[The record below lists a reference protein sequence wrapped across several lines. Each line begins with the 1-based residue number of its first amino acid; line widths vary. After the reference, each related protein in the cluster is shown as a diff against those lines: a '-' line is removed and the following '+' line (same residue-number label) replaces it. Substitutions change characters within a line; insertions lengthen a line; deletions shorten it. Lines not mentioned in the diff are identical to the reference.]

1 MNEIRE
7 TRSRKGV
14 RLFSR
19 LTEVF
24 EAVQDYIGRTLK
36 SMVKTSESDVVYP
49 YNNFLRPAYLSF
61 EVFTGY
67 GLRPIPRDS
76 VQWWMW
82 RYSFL
87 SRAVPAQAKF

>member
-19 LTEVF
+19 LAEVF

-36 SMVKTSESDVVYP
+36 SLLVCNQPPAHPSGLGTVVDVA
-49 YNNFLRPAYLSF
+49 LLA
-61 EVFTGY
+61 
-67 GLRPIPRDS
+67 S
-76 VQWWMW
+76 VQGSAHAGQVLLWVSEE
-82 RYSFL
+82 RIS
-87 SRAVPAQAKF
+87 